1 VRIILIRHAK
11 AEDRSAS
18 RYPDDGLR
26 PLNDR
31 GRREQVIISRALRH
45 MGIRFDVLATSPL
58 VRARETADILALGM
72 KWKEPIVEA
81 SILGHEFTIDGV
93 LKWLGQYPSAS
104 CIACVGHE
112 PNFSELAGAMISGD
126 EDIWID
132 FKKSGILAIDF
143 LQNAERGQ
151 GVLRYFLRPNLILEL
166 ANGDGF

>member
-1 VRIILIRHAK
+1 
-11 AEDRSAS
+11 
-18 RYPDDGLR
+18 
-26 PLNDR
+26 
-31 GRREQVIISRALRH
+31 
-45 MGIRFDVLATSPL
+45 MGIRIDVLASSPL
-58 VRARETADILALGM
+58 VRARETADILALGV

-93 LKWLGQYPSAS
+93 LKWLGKYPSAT

-112 PNFSELAGAMISGD
+112 PDLSELAGAMISDD

-143 LQNAERGQ
+143 SQNAERGQ
-151 GVLRYFLRPNLILEL
+151 GVLLYLLRPKLILEL

>member
-1 VRIILIRHAK
+1 MRIILIRHAK

-45 MGIRFDVLATSPL
+45 MGFRFNVLATSPL

-93 LKWLGQYPSAS
+93 LKWLGQYPSAT

-112 PNFSELAGAMISGD
+112 PDLSELAGAMISDD

-143 LQNAERGQ
+143 SQNAERSQ
-151 GVLRYFLRPNLILEL
+151 GVLLYLLRAKLILEL

>member
-1 VRIILIRHAK
+1 
-11 AEDRSAS
+11 
-18 RYPDDGLR
+18 
-26 PLNDR
+26 
-31 GRREQVIISRALRH
+31 
-45 MGIRFDVLATSPL
+45 
-58 VRARETADILALGM
+58 
-72 KWKEPIVEA
+72 
-81 SILGHEFTIDGV
+81 FTIDGV

-112 PNFSELAGAMISGD
+112 PDFSELAGAMISGD